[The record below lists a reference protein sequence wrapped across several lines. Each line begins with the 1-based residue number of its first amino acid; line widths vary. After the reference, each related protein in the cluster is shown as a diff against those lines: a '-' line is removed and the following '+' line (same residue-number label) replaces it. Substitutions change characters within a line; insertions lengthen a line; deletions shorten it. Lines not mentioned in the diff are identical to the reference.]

1 MEPPAKTKDY
11 NNGRRKRHGVEDWM
25 KKRVIKLRSL
35 REEVMRVE
43 SASSPRLKVGEQ
55 TLYSDSG

>member
-35 REEVMRVE
+35 RER
-43 SASSPRLKVGEQ
+43 
-55 TLYSDSG
+55 